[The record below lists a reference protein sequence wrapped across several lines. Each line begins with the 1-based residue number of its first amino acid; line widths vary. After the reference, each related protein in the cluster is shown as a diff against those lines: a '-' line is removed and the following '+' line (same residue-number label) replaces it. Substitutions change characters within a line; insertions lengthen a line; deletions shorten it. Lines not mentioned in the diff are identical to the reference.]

1 MGLLDNT
8 KNIEL
13 AITEKNKQDKQ
24 KQIEKRKKQE
34 EAANLQRLKNDIIRE
49 IKTEFD
55 RAIRN
60 GEQLKNYYL
69 NVKYY
74 DLLNNIIKQYGKTKK
89 IIDYV
94 TGEQKTKYI
103 NQYEIKD
110 IYDNNYFK
118 ILRQKEN
125 ICKKQEK
132 IIQEQ
137 EQEKAEQQQTQEQT
151 QKSNCNNIL
160 KACGIVAAAP
170 VAIIGAA
177 LFGAIKA
184 SK

>member
-74 DLLNNIIKQYGKTKK
+74 RI
-89 IIDYV
+89 
-94 TGEQKTKYI
+94 
-103 NQYEIKD
+103 
-110 IYDNNYFK
+110 F
-118 ILRQKEN
+118 
-125 ICKKQEK
+125 
-132 IIQEQ
+132 
-137 EQEKAEQQQTQEQT
+137 
-151 QKSNCNNIL
+151 
-160 KACGIVAAAP
+160 
-170 VAIIGAA
+170 
-177 LFGAIKA
+177 LFLHCRLI
-184 SK
+184 